1 MNEALFKTI
10 LNRSMNLASRREMC
24 AKDVRDKT
32 RQWGASE
39 EESDKI
45 VDILYREKFIDE
57 LRYARA
63 FVNDKSRYNK
73 WGRIKIATALK
84 MKGINQEVVKIA
96 IDDIDED
103 FYKKTLEDLLKAHG
117 KSIKA
122 RNDYEYRAKLIRFG
136 LSRGFESWL
145 INEIT
150 GDQF

>member
-10 LNRSMNLASRREMC
+10 LNKSMNNASRREMC
-24 AKDVRDKT
+24 AKDMREKT
-32 RQWGASE
+32 KHWGASE

-45 VDILYREKFIDE
+45 IEILIKEKFIDE

-73 WGRIKIATALK
+73 WGRIKITAALK
-84 MKGINQEVVKIA
+84 MKGINSDLVKTA

-103 FYKKTLEDLLKAHG
+103 FYRKTLEDLLKSHG

-122 RNDYEYRAKLIRFG
+122 RNDYEYKAKLMRFG

-150 GDQF
+150 GNQL